1 MEIVYILTNPA
12 FPDYVKIGRTTNLK
26 QRLLSLDST
35 SLPLPFECYYA
46 AKVDDSKKVEKLLHQ
61 SFDKYRVRSN
71 REFFELFPENAKSAL
86 QLANGK
92 EVTPDHDIVET
103 SEDQR
108 ALNNARKK
116 RERFRFSL
124 LNIAQGTI
132 LTFAKD
138 SEITC
143 EVIDDRLIKFRDKE
157 MSLTASAL
165 IIIHELG
172 YDWSKISGPAFWQY
186 NGVSLY
192 DMRLEADV

>member
-12 FPDYVKIGRTTNLK
+12 FPDYIKIGRTTNLK
-26 QRLLSLDST
+26 QRLLSLDNT
-35 SLPLPFECYYA
+35 ALPLPFECYYA
-46 AKVDDSKKVEKLLHQ
+46 VEVNDSKKVEKLLHQ

-71 REFFELFPENAKSAL
+71 REFFELLPENAKSAL

-108 ALNNARKK
+108 ALDNARSK
-116 RERFRFSL
+116 RERFKFSL
-124 LNIAQGTI
+124 LNIEPGTI

-138 SEITC
+138 EEITC
-143 EVIDDRLIKFRDKE
+143 EVVDDRLIRFRDEE

-165 IIIHELG
+165 IIIHEMG
-172 YDWSKISGPAFWQY
+172 YEWSKISGPAFWQH

-192 DMRLEADV
+192 DMRLKADV

>member
-12 FPDYVKIGRTTNLK
+12 FPDYIKIGRTTNLK
-26 QRLLSLDST
+26 QRLLSLDNT
-35 SLPLPFECYYA
+35 ALPLPFECYYA
-46 AKVDDSKKVEKLLHQ
+46 VEVNDSNKVEKLLHQ

-71 REFFELFPENAKSAL
+71 REFFELLPENAKSAL

-92 EVTPDHDIVET
+92 EVTPNHDIVET

-108 ALNNARKK
+108 ALDNARSK
-116 RERFRFSL
+116 RERFKFSL
-124 LNIAQGTI
+124 LNIEPGTI

-138 SEITC
+138 EGITC
-143 EVIDDRLIKFRDKE
+143 EVVDDRLIRFRDEE

-165 IIIHELG
+165 IIIHEMG
-172 YDWSKISGPAFWQY
+172 YEWSKISGPAFWQH

-192 DMRLEADV
+192 DMRLKADV

>member
-12 FPDYVKIGRTTNLK
+12 FPDYIKIGRTTNLK

-71 REFFELFPENAKSAL
+71 REFFELLPENAKSAL

-108 ALNNARKK
+108 ALNNARSK

-124 LNIAQGTI
+124 LNIPPGTI

-138 SEITC
+138 SEIIC
-143 EVIDDRLIKFRDKE
+143 EVIDDRLVKFRDEE

-165 IIIHELG
+165 IIIHEMG

-192 DMRLEADV
+192 DMRLKADV

>member
-12 FPDYVKIGRTTNLK
+12 FPDYIKIGRTTNLK
-26 QRLLSLDST
+26 QRLLSLDTT

-46 AKVDDSKKVEKLLHQ
+46 VKVDDSKKVEKLLHQ

-71 REFFELFPENAKSAL
+71 REFFEILPENAKSAL

-92 EVTPDHDIVET
+92 EVTPNHDIVES

-108 ALNNARKK
+108 ALNNARSK
-116 RERFRFSL
+116 RERFKFSL
-124 LNIAQGTI
+124 LNIPPGTI

-138 SEITC
+138 NEITC
-143 EVIDDRLIKFRDKE
+143 EVIDDRLVKFRDKE
-157 MSLTASAL
+157 MTLTASAL

-192 DMRLEADV
+192 DMRLKADV

>member
-12 FPDYVKIGRTTNLK
+12 FPDYIKIGRTTNLK
-26 QRLLSLDST
+26 QRLLSLDNT
-35 SLPLPFECYYA
+35 ALPLPFECYYA
-46 AKVDDSKKVEKLLHQ
+46 VEVNDSKKVEKLLHQ

-71 REFFELFPENAKSAL
+71 REFFELLPENAKSAL

-92 EVTPDHDIVET
+92 EVTPDHDIVES

-108 ALNNARKK
+108 ALDNARSK
-116 RERFRFSL
+116 RERFKFSL
-124 LNIAQGTI
+124 LNIEPGTI

-138 SEITC
+138 EEITC
-143 EVIDDRLIKFRDKE
+143 EVVDDRLIKFRDEE

-165 IIIHELG
+165 IIIHEMG
-172 YDWSKISGPAFWQY
+172 YEWSKISGPAFWQH

-192 DMRLEADV
+192 DMRLKADV

>member
-108 ALNNARKK
+108 ALNNARKE

>member
-26 QRLLSLDST
+26 QRLLSLDNT
-35 SLPLPFECYYA
+35 ALPLPFECYYA
-46 AKVDDSKKVEKLLHQ
+46 VEVNDSKKVEKLLHQ

-71 REFFELFPENAKSAL
+71 REFFELLPENAKSAL

-108 ALNNARKK
+108 ALDNARSK
-116 RERFRFSL
+116 RERFKFSL
-124 LNIAQGTI
+124 LNIEPGTI

-138 SEITC
+138 EEITC
-143 EVIDDRLIKFRDKE
+143 EVVDDRLIRFRDEE

-165 IIIHELG
+165 IIIHEMG
-172 YDWSKISGPAFWQY
+172 YEWSKISGPAFWQH

-192 DMRLEADV
+192 DMRLKADV